1 MFFSVATKN
10 SLLKDEMGLRM
21 RNPKN
26 PIFSSGFPKNQY
38 IEGNRLKKG
47 GLDSFRIWGEGG
59 ELGKKEGGSVF
70 EREKGGDT

>member
-21 RNPKN
+21 KNPKN

-47 GLDSFRIWGEGG
+47 GLGQFPNLR
-59 ELGKKEGGSVF
+59 GKRGVVF
-70 EREKGGDT
+70 LRERRGVIPNADYL

>member
-21 RNPKN
+21 KNPKN

-47 GLDSFRIWGEGG
+47 GLG
-59 ELGKKEGGSVF
+59 
-70 EREKGGDT
+70 

>member
-21 RNPKN
+21 KNPKN

-47 GLDSFRIWGEGG
+47 GLGQFPNLRGG
-59 ELGKKEGGSVF
+59 RGTWQNRGGKCF
-70 EREKGGDT
+70 